1 MDAIDIA
8 ITQYLNS
15 FVGTSVRLDRI
26 ILEVL
31 QLNTMKMMPMVAVM
45 VWLWFS
51 GSQLNTR
58 KAVFSGFA
66 GGFIALVLT
75 RLIQNL
81 APHRPRPALDASLNF
96 SLPTGGYTN
105 DWSSFPSDTAGLA
118 FAMALGIWLASRR
131 LGILGFLWATF
142 VISFP
147 RLYGGYH
154 YMSDLLAGAVIGMAS
169 TYVFWRWHRISDPLF
184 DTTMT
189 LHHKHAPWFYALAFV
204 VAFQTSTYFGDIRS
218 TGQKLLH
225 SIGAK

>member
-31 QLNTMKMMPMVAVM
+31 QLNTMKMMPMVAIM

-81 APHRPRPALDASLNF
+81 APHRPRPALDESLNF

-105 DWSSFPSDTAGLA
+105 D
-118 FAMALGIWLASRR
+118 
-131 LGILGFLWATF
+131 
-142 VISFP
+142 
-147 RLYGGYH
+147 
-154 YMSDLLAGAVIGMAS
+154 
-169 TYVFWRWHRISDPLF
+169 
-184 DTTMT
+184 
-189 LHHKHAPWFYALAFV
+189 
-204 VAFQTSTYFGDIRS
+204 
-218 TGQKLLH
+218 
-225 SIGAK
+225 